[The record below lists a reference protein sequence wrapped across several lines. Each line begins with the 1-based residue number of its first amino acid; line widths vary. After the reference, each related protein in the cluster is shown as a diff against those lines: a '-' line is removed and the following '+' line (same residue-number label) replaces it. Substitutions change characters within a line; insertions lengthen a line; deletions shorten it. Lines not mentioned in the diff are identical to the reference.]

1 MIRSTYHATVVYRR
15 YTTVNIGCIA
25 AAGGGGGGAVVVA
38 AAAAAGA
45 VVVAAAGAGAATTS
59 LFNVNADQQFDQTS
73 IATTDSN

>member
-25 AAGGGGGGAVVVA
+25 AAGGGGAVVVAAAAAGGAVVVA
-38 AAAAAGA
+38 AAAAG
-45 VVVAAAGAGAATTS
+45 AAATS

>member
-25 AAGGGGGGAVVVA
+25 AAGGGGAVVVA
-38 AAAAAGA
+38 AAAAGGA
-45 VVVAAAGAGAATTS
+45 VVVAAAGAGAAATS

>member
-25 AAGGGGGGAVVVA
+25 AAGGGGAVVVA

-45 VVVAAAGAGAATTS
+45 VVVAAAGAGAAATS

-73 IATTDSN
+73 FATTDSN

>member
-25 AAGGGGGGAVVVA
+25 AAGGGGAVVVA
-38 AAAAAGA
+38 AAAAGGA
-45 VVVAAAGAGAATTS
+45 FVVAAAGAVAAATS